1 MRETRLTTVPNGFEA
16 EMICGRLR
24 LEGIECNY
32 RLTDIGGAWTGCV
45 PSASGPTEVIVGAAD
60 LERAR
65 ELLGLG

>member
-1 MRETRLTTVPNGFEA
+1 
-16 EMICGRLR
+16 MICGRLR